1 MASMFEDKK
10 INCEYCK
17 EGFVF
22 TSGEQSFL
30 QGLVDKGDMG
40 QVNLPKRCLF
50 CRKVKKAWY
59 AEREI
64 NKRKEY

>member
-10 INCEYCK
+10 INCEDCK

-40 QVNLPKRCLF
+40 QVNLPKRCLP
-50 CRKVKKAWY
+50 CRKAKKARY